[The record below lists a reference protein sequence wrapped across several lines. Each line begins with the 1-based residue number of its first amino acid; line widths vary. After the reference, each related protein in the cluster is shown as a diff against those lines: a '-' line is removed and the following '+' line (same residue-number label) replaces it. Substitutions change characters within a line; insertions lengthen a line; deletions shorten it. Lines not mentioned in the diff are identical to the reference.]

1 MIVSP
6 SILAADFNNI
16 DQEIKKI
23 NDSICEFVHL
33 DVMDGIFV
41 PNTTFDEKLVK
52 ELRSKT
58 SKVFDVHLMIENPQ
72 LVLDKYYEA
81 GADYVTF
88 HLEACPNCLDIIK
101 EYKAKNKKIGLSIK
115 PNTSVLELDKYLEY
129 LDLILVMSVEPGFG
143 GQKFMDSSLDK
154 IKYLKNKKQENNYQY
169 IIEVDGGINKD
180 TAQLVKKVGCEA
192 VVAGTYLFKNENF
205 VEAVKGLKDLCV
217 E

>member
-6 SILAADFNNI
+6 SILAADFNNM
-16 DQEIKKI
+16 DQEMKKI
-23 NDSICEFVHL
+23 NDSNCEFVHL

-52 ELRSKT
+52 DLRNKT
-58 SKVFDVHLMIENPQ
+58 TKVFDVHLMIENPQ

-101 EYKAKNKKIGLSIK
+101 KYKAQNKKIGLSIK
-115 PNTSVLELDKYLEY
+115 PNTKVEELNQYLEY

-143 GQKFMDSSLDK
+143 GQKFMDSSLSK
-154 IKYLKNKKQENNYQY
+154 IKYLKDMKEKNNYQY

-180 TAQLVKKVGCEA
+180 TAMLVKEVGCEA

-205 VEAVKGLKDLCV
+205 VKAVKGLKDLCV